1 MIWDR
6 LQLKKGIRI
15 AVFVIVASCLS
26 PALLRAACTVS
37 AVGASFGSY
46 SPFNTAAVT
55 STGTITIDCGVDT
68 SHVVVALGPS
78 PNSGGFNPR
87 QMRGSGSNLMNY
99 NLYTASDLITIWGD
113 GTQGTSTQFFNVK
126 KNKKVDALI
135 YGSIPAA
142 QDVGLGSYSES
153 LLVTINF

>member
-6 LQLKKGIRI
+6 WQLKKGIRI
-15 AVFVIVASCLS
+15 AAISLVAFCFG
-26 PALLRAACTVS
+26 PALLWGACRVS

-46 SPFNTAAVT
+46 SPFDTAAVT

-68 SHVVVALGPS
+68 SHVIVAIGPS
-78 PNSGGFNPR
+78 QSSGGFNPR

-99 NLYTASDLITIWGD
+99 NLYTASDLTVIWGD
-113 GTQGTSTQFFNVK
+113 GTQGTSTQFFNIK
-126 KNKKVDALI
+126 KNKKVDALV